1 MSLTIHPP
9 HHPFLHLQPLFY
21 TLIPIMLEQIDFSHL
36 HDRCPAVIEELV
48 GPFSDAINLPN
59 CGSPPERCFWKN
71 QDDTPLEVLVG
82 DYVEK
87 VFSHHFDLDPT
98 SEIEFFRRA
107 LAFCRKNLRAGMGRL
122 FSTFF
127 RLASCLPYQ
136 HHGHTFL
143 LGILIEFLD
152 TDESR
157 AGNWAQ
163 EYEMALMEQWAYG
176 MYTTAGLAT

>member
-9 HHPFLHLQPLFY
+9 HYPFLHLQPLFY

-59 CGSPPERCFWKN
+59 RGSPLERCFWKN
-71 QDDTPLEVLVG
+71 QHDTPLEVLVR

-87 VFSHHFDLDPT
+87 VFSHHFDLDSK

-107 LAFCRKNLRAGMGRL
+107 LAFCRKNLREGMERL
-122 FSTFF
+122 FNTFLRF
-127 RLASCLPYQ
+127 ASCLPYQ
-136 HHGHTFL
+136 HPGHRSL
-143 LGILIEFLD
+143 VDILIEFLD

-157 AGNWAQ
+157 EGNWAAA
-163 EYEMALMEQWAYG
+163 YEMVLMEQWAYR